1 MTGSESESDGH
12 LELAKSKPGECPC
25 IASVP
30 GLTRCAGASKSA
42 AQIADDLGV
51 LGALRSG
58 SSSSGSS
65 RVEVAKA
72 KPGAA
77 FDQWA
82 FPALELLQRPTPQ

>member
-12 LELAKSKPGECPC
+12 LELAKSKPG
-25 IASVP
+25 
-30 GLTRCAGASKSA
+30 ASKSA
-42 AQIADDLGV
+42 AQITDDLGV

-58 SSSSGSS
+58 SSSSSGSS

-77 FDQWA
+77 FDDWA
-82 FPALELLQRPTPQ
+82 FPALELVQRPTPH